1 MSNARNALASLL
13 GRGSGDPD
21 LQAGSLGLSDQDVVR
36 RYLKSPGQ
44 VLTMLRTVRGM
55 KVEDVAKPTKIDS
68 SRLRMYENGELEPTP
83 QHMVAL
89 AKFFGADLR
98 AFMQAFGS
106 IRDDAA
112 ENSMGIAA
120 QFGGELS
127 EEERLDLRTLV
138 EMFAAGRRAKRRE

>member
-1 MSNARNALASLL
+1 MSNPRSGLASLL

-21 LQAGSLGLSDQDVVR
+21 LQAGSLGLSIQEIVR

-55 KVEDVAKPTKIDS
+55 KIEDVAKPTKIDPI
-68 SRLRMYENGELEPTP
+68 RLQKYESGELEPTP
-83 QHMVAL
+83 QDMVAL

-98 AFMQAFGS
+98 AFMQAFGA
-106 IRDDAA
+106 IRDDAP

-127 EEERLDLRTLV
+127 EEERLDLKTLV
-138 EMFAAGRRAKRRE
+138 KTFASGRRGTT